1 MTVLNSRRTIF
12 ESILLMLQAIK
23 LVISGQVQQ
32 VGYRWFAVQEASS
45 RGIVGYVC
53 NLANGSVEGGAQ
65 GDSGALS
72 IFYEKLRNGPKL
84 ARVDDVTV
92 TAMPIEKE
100 RVVFRVRV
108 EETGRKNGTI
118 STINS

>member
-53 NLANGSVEGGAQ
+53 NLANGSVEVVAQ

>member
-1 MTVLNSRRTIF
+1 
-12 ESILLMLQAIK
+12 MLQAIK

-53 NLANGSVEGGAQ
+53 NLANGSVEVVAQ

-72 IFYEKLRNGPKL
+72 IFYERLRNGPQL

-92 TAMPIEKE
+92 TAIPIEKE
-100 RVVFRVRV
+100 RVVFRMRI
-108 EETGRKNGTI
+108 EETRRKNGAI